1 MLEGKG
7 FLPHTSGLLEGTRP
21 VRMSIPTSSC
31 MDIVGKVVLKGEAV
45 VEMLK
50 VVEEKV
56 NLFASSPIGATI
68 QDGGKRKR
76 SVGDSC
82 YTLSH
87 KIRDKGKKKKEK
99 KYKNSS
105 KK

>member
-1 MLEGKG
+1 M
-7 FLPHTSGLLEGTRP
+7 F
-21 VRMSIPTSSC
+21 IPTFFC

-68 QDGGKRKR
+68 QNDGKRKR
-76 SVGDSC
+76 SDVVMC
-82 YTLSH
+82 LF
-87 KIRDKGKKKKEK
+87 IVQEIKGR
-99 KYKNSS
+99 
-105 KK
+105 

>member
-1 MLEGKG
+1 
-7 FLPHTSGLLEGTRP
+7 
-21 VRMSIPTSSC
+21 

-68 QDGGKRKR
+68 QNDGKRKR
-76 SVGDSC
+76 SDVVMC
-82 YTLSH
+82 LF
-87 KIRDKGKKKKEK
+87 IVQEIKGR
-99 KYKNSS
+99 
-105 KK
+105 

>member
-1 MLEGKG
+1 
-7 FLPHTSGLLEGTRP
+7 
-21 VRMSIPTSSC
+21 

-68 QDGGKRKR
+68 QNDGKRKR
-76 SVGDSC
+76 SDVVMC
-82 YTLSH
+82 LF
-87 KIRDKGKKKKEK
+87 IVQEIKGK
-99 KYKNSS
+99 
-105 KK
+105 